1 MAQYHGLQREIKV
14 QERAIEFLNMHNET
28 ADTVKLQFIK
38 KFGLVMGV
46 KHMKEKV
53 RARWKITKEHL

>member
-1 MAQYHGLQREIKV
+1 MAQLHGMEREIKI

-28 ADTVKLQFIK
+28 ADTVKLEFIRK
-38 KFGLVMGV
+38 YGMTMSV

-53 RARWKITKEHL
+53 REKWKITKEHL